1 MEVEVAFGLD
11 EKDSSFNS
19 TKQFGVLDLM
29 LLTLSIAYVCGL
41 VMLGQ
46 KTTLGDVLLEGTT
59 RYASL
64 LVSIGLISFLFSSL
78 GAFFFLVIVFNSP
91 RLAPRLLLVM
101 NLVTVLGCQIY
112 QFLPQIEYE
121 EIILSAVVAY
131 GTLLFLP
138 AWLVHNRVVGGKLT
152 ETHWLTLFLATFC
165 NVSLISF
172 IGLRW
177 VLMGV

>member
-1 MEVEVAFGLD
+1 MEKQEP
-11 EKDSSFNS
+11 SSS
-19 TKQFGVLDLM
+19 TPKANAQFGVLDLL

-46 KTTLGDVLLEGTT
+46 KTTLGEILLEGTT
-59 RYASL
+59 QYASL

-101 NLVTVLGCQIY
+101 NLVTVLGCQVF

-131 GTLLFLP
+131 GALLFLP

-152 ETHWLTLFLATFC
+152 EAHWLTLFWATFC